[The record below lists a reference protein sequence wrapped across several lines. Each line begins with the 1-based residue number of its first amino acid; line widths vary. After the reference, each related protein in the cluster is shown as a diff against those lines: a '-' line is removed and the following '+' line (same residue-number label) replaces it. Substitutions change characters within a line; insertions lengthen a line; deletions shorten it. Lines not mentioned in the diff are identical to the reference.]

1 MADIT
6 LHRMLKLRER
16 AEDEKERK
24 SFKAILR

>member
-16 AEDEKERK
+16 TEDEKERK